1 MPKHVDHDQRRRELA
16 DAVCRVIAREGVE
29 TVSLRLVAVEAGWS
43 IGSMRYYF
51 ATKAELLAF
60 ALRHVADRITERLR
74 RRPPAGRPLDR
85 LQAVLAQLLPLDE
98 ERREE
103 HLVWLAF
110 IARASVDPS
119 LAGQAQDVWNQ
130 VHIPLVEFLHQAV
143 AGGDLPA
150 QLDPDHEATRLQAL
164 IDGLAVQLVAA
175 PGKVTP
181 AVATTIVQDAMEA
194 LAGTLPASG
203 ANAECG

>member
-29 TVSLRLVAVEAGWS
+29 TVSLRLIAVEAGWS

-60 ALRHVADRITERLR
+60 ALRHVADRIAERLGR
-74 RRPPAGRPLDR
+74 RALAGRPLER
-85 LQAVLAQLLPLDE
+85 LQAVLAELLPLDR

-110 IARASVDPS
+110 VARASVDTS

-130 VHIPLVEFLHQAV
+130 VHSPLVELLRQAV
-143 AGGDLPA
+143 SAGDLPA
-150 QLDPDHEATRLQAL
+150 ELDPDHEATRLQAL
-164 IDGLAVQLVAA
+164 VDGLAVQLVAA
-175 PGKVTP
+175 PDGVTP
-181 AVATTIVQDAMEA
+181 AVATAIVQEAMTA
-194 LAGTLPASG
+194 LGRPPASR
-203 ANAECG
+203 ANVD

>member
-1 MPKHVDHDQRRRELA
+1 MPKHVDHEQRRRELA

-60 ALRHVADRITERLR
+60 ALRHVADRIAERLAR
-74 RRPPAGRPLDR
+74 RALAGRPLER
-85 LQAVLAQLLPLDE
+85 LRAVLAELLPLDG

-110 IARASVDPS
+110 VARASVDSS

-130 VHIPLVEFLHQAV
+130 VHGPLVELLRQAV
-143 AGGDLPA
+143 SARDLPA
-150 QLDPDHEATRLQAL
+150 ELDPDHEATRLQAL
-164 IDGLAVQLVAA
+164 VDGLAVQLVAA
-175 PGKVTP
+175 PDGVTP
-181 AVATTIVQDAMEA
+181 AAATAIVQEAMTA
-194 LAGTLPASG
+194 LGGGPPASR
-203 ANAECG
+203 ANVD